1 MATGRSGPNRP
12 APSRSSRLLERRLG
26 RRAPDRS
33 DRGVNLLA
41 LAVTLFLVLDPFGN
55 AAIFH
60 AVLSKIPEGRR
71 RKVLIRELLFA
82 LCILLGFLFV
92 GKHLLGFLG
101 VRPATLSISGG
112 ILLFLIA
119 LGMVFPTRSVLGETG
134 EDEPFIVP
142 LAVPLMAGP
151 SSIAIILLTASK
163 YPAAIGSIALAVSG
177 AWLVSAVILLL
188 SPMVLK
194 LLGTKGTR
202 ALERLMGLLL
212 ILVAVQMFLD
222 GVSTYSATSAP

>member
-1 MATGRSGPNRP
+1 M
-12 APSRSSRLLERRLG
+12 
-26 RRAPDRS
+26 
-33 DRGVNLLA
+33 NLLP

-60 AVLSKIPEGRR
+60 AVLSKIPEHRR
-71 RKVLIRELLFA
+71 RPVLIRELIFA
-82 LCILLGFLFV
+82 LCILLGFLFL
-92 GKHLLGFLG
+92 GKHVLGFLG

-119 LGMVFPTRSVLGETG
+119 LGMVFPTRSVLGENG
-134 EDEPFIVP
+134 DDEPFIVP

-151 SSIAIILLTASK
+151 SSIALVLLTASK
-163 YPAAIGSIALAVSG
+163 YPASLGSIALAVSS
-177 AWLVSAVILLL
+177 AWLASSAILLL
-188 SPMVLK
+188 SPAVLRVI
-194 LLGTKGTR
+194 GTKGTR

-222 GVSTYSATSAP
+222 GVSTYSASSAP

>member
-1 MATGRSGPNRP
+1 
-12 APSRSSRLLERRLG
+12 
-26 RRAPDRS
+26 
-33 DRGVNLLA
+33 VNLLA

-60 AVLSKIPEGRR
+60 AVLSKIPEERR
-71 RKVLIRELLFA
+71 RKVLVRELLFA

-119 LGMVFPTRSVLGETG
+119 LGMVFPTHSMLGETG
-134 EDEPFIVP
+134 DEEPFIVP

-222 GVSTYSATSAP
+222 GVSTYSASSAP

>member
-1 MATGRSGPNRP
+1 MIA
-12 APSRSSRLLERRLG
+12 A
-26 RRAPDRS
+26 
-33 DRGVNLLA
+33 VNLLA

-60 AVLSKIPEGRR
+60 AVLAKIPEERR
-71 RKVLIRELLFA
+71 RKVLVRELLFA
-82 LCILLGFLFV
+82 LAILLGFLFV

-101 VRPATLSISGG
+101 LRPATLSISGG

-134 EDEPFIVP
+134 DDEPFIVP
-142 LAVPLMAGP
+142 LAVPMMAGP

-163 YPAAIGSIALAVSG
+163 HPGQLGWIALAVTA
-177 AWLVSAVILLL
+177 AWLLSSAILLL
-188 SPMVLK
+188 SPAVMK
-194 LLGTKGTR
+194 LMGTKGTR

-222 GVSTYSATSAP
+222 GVSSYSASSAP

>member
-1 MATGRSGPNRP
+1 M
-12 APSRSSRLLERRLG
+12 
-26 RRAPDRS
+26 
-33 DRGVNLLA
+33 LA

-60 AVLSKIPEGRR
+60 SVLSKIPENRR
-71 RKVLIRELLFA
+71 RTVLLRELLFA
-82 LCILLGFLFV
+82 LAILLGFLFV

-119 LGMVFPTRSVLGETG
+119 LGMVFPTRSMLGETG
-134 EDEPFIVP
+134 DEEPFIVP

-163 YPAAIGSIALAVSG
+163 YPQAIGSIALAVSA

-188 SPMVLK
+188 SPAILK

-222 GVSTYSATSAP
+222 GVSTYSASSAP

>member
-1 MATGRSGPNRP
+1 M
-12 APSRSSRLLERRLG
+12 
-26 RRAPDRS
+26 D
-33 DRGVNLLA
+33 LLA

-60 AVLSKIPEGRR
+60 AVLAKIPEERR
-71 RKVLIRELLFA
+71 RRVLARELLFA
-82 LCILLGFLFV
+82 LVILLGFLFV
-92 GKHLLGFLG
+92 GKYLLAFLG

-119 LGMVFPTRSVLGETG
+119 LGMVFPTRSVLGESAD
-134 EDEPFIVP
+134 EEPFIVP

-151 SSIAIILLTASK
+151 SSIALILLTASK
-163 YPAAIGSIALAVSG
+163 YPLEISSIAIAVTA
-177 AWLVSAVILLL
+177 AWLASAVILYFSPALL
-188 SPMVLK
+188 R

-222 GVSTYSATSAP
+222 GVSTYSASSAP

>member
-1 MATGRSGPNRP
+1 ME
-12 APSRSSRLLERRLG
+12 LL
-26 RRAPDRS
+26 S
-33 DRGVNLLA
+33 

-55 AAIFH
+55 ATVFH
-60 AVLSKIPEGRR
+60 AVLSRIPEERR
-71 RKVLIRELLFA
+71 RKVLVRELLIA
-82 LCILLGFLFV
+82 LAILLGFLFL

-101 VRPATLSISGG
+101 LRPATLSISGG

-119 LGMVFPTRSVLGETG
+119 LGMVFPSHSMLGETG
-134 EDEPFIVP
+134 DEEPFIVP

-151 SSIAIILLTASK
+151 STIALILLTSSK
-163 YPAAIGSIALAVSG
+163 HPDATGQITVAVAA
-177 AWLVSAVILLL
+177 AWLVSSVILLL
-188 SPMVLK
+188 SPLMLR

-222 GVSTYSATSAP
+222 GVTSYSSASAP

>member
-1 MATGRSGPNRP
+1 M
-12 APSRSSRLLERRLG
+12 
-26 RRAPDRS
+26 
-33 DRGVNLLA
+33 NLLA
-41 LAVTLFLVLDPFGN
+41 LAVTLFLVLDPFGT

-60 AVLSKIPEGRR
+60 AVLAKIPEERR
-71 RKVLIRELLFA
+71 RKVLVRELLFA
-82 LCILLGFLFV
+82 LFILLGFLFL

-101 VRPATLSISGG
+101 LRPPTLSISGG

-134 EDEPFIVP
+134 DDEPFIVP

-163 YPAAIGSIALAVSG
+163 YPAQIGSIALAVGG
-177 AWLVSAVILLL
+177 AWLLSAIILLL
-188 SPMVLK
+188 SPLVLK

-212 ILVAVQMFLD
+212 IMVAVQMFLD
-222 GVSTYSATSAP
+222 GVSSYSASSAP

>member
-1 MATGRSGPNRP
+1 MFLSM
-12 APSRSSRLLERRLG
+12 
-26 RRAPDRS
+26 
-33 DRGVNLLA
+33 NLLP

-60 AVLSKIPEGRR
+60 AVLSKIPENRR
-71 RKVLIRELLFA
+71 RAVLVRELLFA
-82 LCILLGFLFV
+82 LVILLGFLFM

-101 VRPATLSISGG
+101 LRPATLSISGG

-119 LGMVFPTRSVLGETG
+119 LGMVFPTRSVLGENSD
-134 EDEPFIVP
+134 EEPFIVP

-151 SSIAIILLTASK
+151 SSIALILLTASK
-163 YPAAIGSIALAVSG
+163 YPSSIGQIALAVTG
-177 AWLVSAVILLL
+177 AWLVSSVILLL
-188 SPMVLK
+188 SPA
-194 LLGTKGTR
+194 LLRLMGTKGTR

-222 GVSTYSATSAP
+222 GVSTYSASSVP

>member
-1 MATGRSGPNRP
+1 MDA
-12 APSRSSRLLERRLG
+12 A
-26 RRAPDRS
+26 
-33 DRGVNLLA
+33 A

-55 AAIFH
+55 ATVFH
-60 AVLSKIPEGRR
+60 AVLSRIPEERR
-71 RKVLIRELLFA
+71 RKVLVRELLIA
-82 LCILLGFLFV
+82 LAILLGFLFL

-101 VRPATLSISGG
+101 LRPATLSISGG

-119 LGMVFPTRSVLGETG
+119 LGMVFPSHSMLGETSD
-134 EDEPFIVP
+134 EEPFIVP

-151 SSIAIILLTASK
+151 STIALILLTSSK
-163 YPAAIGSIALAVSG
+163 HPEATGMITLAVAA
-177 AWLVSAVILLL
+177 AWLVSSVILLL
-188 SPMVLK
+188 SPLMLR

-222 GVSTYSATSAP
+222 GVTSYSAGSAS

>member
-1 MATGRSGPNRP
+1 M
-12 APSRSSRLLERRLG
+12 
-26 RRAPDRS
+26 D
-33 DRGVNLLA
+33 LLA

-60 AVLSKIPEGRR
+60 SVLAKIPEDRR
-71 RKVLIRELLFA
+71 RRVLARELIFA
-82 LCILLGFLFV
+82 LVILLGFLFV
-92 GKHLLGFLG
+92 GKYLLAFLG

-119 LGMVFPTRSVLGETG
+119 LGMVFPTRSMLGESG
-134 EDEPFIVP
+134 DEEPFIVP

-151 SSIAIILLTASK
+151 SSIALIFLTATK
-163 YPAAIGSIALAVSG
+163 YPLQIGSIALAVSA
-177 AWLVSAVILLL
+177 AWLVSAVILYFSPALL
-188 SPMVLK
+188 R

-212 ILVAVQMFLD
+212 ILVSVQMFLD
-222 GVSTYSATSAP
+222 GVSTYSASSAP